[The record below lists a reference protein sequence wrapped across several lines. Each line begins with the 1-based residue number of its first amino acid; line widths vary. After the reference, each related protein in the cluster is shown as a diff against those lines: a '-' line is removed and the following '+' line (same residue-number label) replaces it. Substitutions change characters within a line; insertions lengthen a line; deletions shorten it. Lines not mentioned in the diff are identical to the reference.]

1 MNYIIV
7 YTTCFFIVR
16 PNTSQV
22 FHCLLYVTKGLEME
36 FDGEA
41 DQRSKGWSAF
51 CSTVIAV
58 DLLKTSAIFG
68 GAFLKYP
75 NN

>member
-1 MNYIIV
+1 
-7 YTTCFFIVR
+7 
-16 PNTSQV
+16 
-22 FHCLLYVTKGLEME
+22 ME

-51 CSTVIAV
+51 CSTVIVV

>member
-1 MNYIIV
+1 
-7 YTTCFFIVR
+7 
-16 PNTSQV
+16 
-22 FHCLLYVTKGLEME
+22 ME

-75 NN
+75 NRISHNMNWQPLIP